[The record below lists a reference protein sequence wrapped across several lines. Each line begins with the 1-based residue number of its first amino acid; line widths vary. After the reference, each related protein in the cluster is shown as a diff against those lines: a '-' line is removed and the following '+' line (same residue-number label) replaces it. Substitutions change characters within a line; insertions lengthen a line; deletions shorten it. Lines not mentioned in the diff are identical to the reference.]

1 MKGGHLSR
9 AIRGLLTS
17 RVLVRD
23 GLGIWPYGLY
33 EMGEGDERV
42 VRDRLGRIGDEKI
55 RELCS
60 WPCERES

>member
-9 AIRGLLTS
+9 AIKGLLTG

-42 VRDRLGRIGDEKI
+42 V
-55 RELCS
+55 
-60 WPCERES
+60 